1 MIAHNIQSLP
11 SALNNPELEHRL
23 GSSNIALFLDY
34 DGTLTRI
41 VKEPSKALLS
51 KETRKVLGILSKL
64 CPVSI
69 LSGRDVLDVRKL
81 VGVKGMIYAGSHGF
95 EIIEQSG
102 SRMKKGGFAKKEW
115 LSYIPTINRAE
126 NDLRNALKLI
136 YGVRIERKRFAI
148 AVHYRQVKDSDVN
161 LVARIFSKVASSY
174 PELRKTKGKKV
185 FEVLPRVK
193 WNKGTALRFMLRNAR
208 TEREQQTLPIFIGDD
223 LTDEDAFKAIR
234 KKGVGI
240 LVIDKEEASRETL
253 ARYKLRGPKEVRLFL
268 SSLARKIK
276 GQ

>member
-1 MIAHNIQSLP
+1 VIAHNIRSLP
-11 SALNNPELEHRL
+11 SALNNPKLEQRL
-23 GSSNIALFLDY
+23 SSSNVALFLDY

-51 KETRKVLGILSKL
+51 DETRRVLGILSKL
-64 CPVSI
+64 CPVAI

-81 VGVKGMIYAGSHGF
+81 VGVKGIVYAGSHGF
-95 EIIEQSG
+95 EIIERNG
-102 SRMKKGGFAKKEW
+102 STMKKGFAKKGW
-115 LSYIPTINRAE
+115 LSYIPPINRAE
-126 NDLRNALKLI
+126 SDFRNALKSI
-136 YGVRIERKRFAI
+136 SGVRLERKRFAI

-193 WNKGTALRFMLRNAR
+193 WNKGIALRFMLRNAR
-208 TEREQQTLPIFIGDD
+208 TEREHILPIFIGDD

-240 LVIDKEEASRETL
+240 LVIDKETSRETL
-253 ARYKLRGPKEVRLFL
+253 ACYKLTGPKEVRLFL
-268 SSLARKIK
+268 SSLADKIK